1 MAEEKT
7 AIRKISTTSTK
18 QEMLDAYNELARQLE
33 DQRTAEM
40 KKYRAV
46 KGAVE
51 GSAAVKSLGGGQHF
65 GGDAGGRP

>member
-1 MAEEKT
+1 MAEKKT
-7 AIRKISTTSTK
+7 AARKISTTSTK

-40 KKYRAV
+40 KNYRSV
-46 KGAVE
+46 KGVE
-51 GSAAVKSLGGGQHF
+51 GSAAVKSHGGGRQF